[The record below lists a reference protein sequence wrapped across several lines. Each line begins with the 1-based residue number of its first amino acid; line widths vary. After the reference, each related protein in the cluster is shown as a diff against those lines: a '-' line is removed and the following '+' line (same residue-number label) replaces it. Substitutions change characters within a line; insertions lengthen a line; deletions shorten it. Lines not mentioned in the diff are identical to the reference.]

1 MLNAISGIYGN
12 YGASMYARYGGV
24 AAAGASPQVKGAQN
38 AQGVAA
44 LTVHR
49 AAQPEVPV
57 EPVRPVTTVK
67 GGTDADINRGLL
79 LRHANDPA
87 EMAVRMRIQYAGQD
101 EAAQSEALKLPG
113 QGTQAGGDSARIL
126 GNPAAANEAEAQ
138 SVKLPGGEDAGG
150 VEGVQKAAE
159 EGKCETCEQRKYQDG
174 SDDMGVSFQTPTHL
188 SPDQAAGAVRGHEQE
203 HVVREQAK
211 AAREDRR
218 VVSQSV
224 TLHTDICPECGR
236 VYVSGGVTET
246 VTSAKPQAAEPAQEG
261 KNDGFAGF
269 EGVA

>member
-1 MLNAISGIYGN
+1 MLNPISGINGIYSQYMYG
-12 YGASMYARYGGV
+12 RYSGV
-24 AAAGASPQVKGAQN
+24 SAAGGSPKVKGAQG

-44 LTVHR
+44 LSLHR
-49 AAQPEVPV
+49 AAQPEAPV

-67 GGTDADINRGLL
+67 GAADADINRGLL
-79 LRHANDPA
+79 MRHASDPT
-87 EMAVRMRIQYAGQD
+87 EMAVRMRIQYAGD
-101 EAAQSEALKLPG
+101 GFGAEGAEGMAAGKAAVPPGLAWADAQAAGVHGQEQSGEAL
-113 QGTQAGGDSARIL
+113 
-126 GNPAAANEAEAQ
+126 
-138 SVKLPGGEDAGG
+138 G
-150 VEGVQKAAE
+150 VEGAQKAAE
-159 EGKCETCEQRKYQDG
+159 EGKCETCEQRRYQDG
-174 SDDMGVSFQTPTHL
+174 SDDPGVSFKTPTRM

-246 VTSAKPQAAEPAQEG
+246 VTASKPQQPEAAAEPAD
-261 KNDGFAGF
+261 KSRGFAGF